1 MLALTVLGL
10 MVLDTTAVVGL
21 LVPSDALLITAGA
34 AAGPAGAPLVAAAA
48 VLGTLTGWS
57 LSWWL
62 GTRFGARIRGSRIGA
77 RVGERRWSTA
87 ERLLDGEGARVL
99 LVVQFLPVVNAL
111 VPLLA
116 GSLRMPYRRFLA
128 HAAVGTV
135 AWASVYAT
143 LGTAAS
149 AVDAGPLLV
158 GGSGLLIGALLLGRA
173 TRAARD
179 PGAPGRAVDGCARGR

>member
-21 LVPSDALLITAGA
+21 LVPSDALLITAS
-34 AAGPAGAPLVAAAA
+34 AAA

-62 GTRFGARIRGSRIGA
+62 GTRCGARIRGSRIGA
-77 RVGERRWSTA
+77 RVGERRWGTA
-87 ERLLDGEGARVL
+87 EDLLAGEGARVL

-143 LGTAAS
+143 LGAAAS
-149 AVDAGPLLV
+149 AVDAAPLLV
-158 GGSGLLIGALLLGRA
+158 GGPGLLIGALLLRRA
-173 TRAARD
+173 GRAARVPAAPAD
-179 PGAPGRAVDGCARGR
+179 GVPG

>member
-1 MLALTVLGL
+1 

-21 LVPSDALLITAGA
+21 LVPSDALLLTASA

-62 GTRFGARIRGSRIGA
+62 GTRFAARIRGSRIGT
-77 RVGERRWSTA
+77 RVGAHRWSTA
-87 ERLLDGEGARVL
+87 EQLLAGEGARVL

-116 GSLRMPYRRFLA
+116 GSLRMPYRRFLG
-128 HAAVGTV
+128 HACVGTV

-143 LGTAAS
+143 LGAAAG
-149 AVDAGPLLV
+149 AVGAFPLLL
-158 GGSGLLIGALLLGRA
+158 GGPGLVIGALLLRRA
-173 TRAARD
+173 TRAARV
-179 PGAPGRAVDGCARGR
+179 PAAPALAVPA

>member
-21 LVPSDALLITAGA
+21 LVPSDALLLTASA

-48 VLGTLTGWS
+48 VVGTLTGWS

-62 GTRFGARIRGSRIGA
+62 GTRFGPRIRGSRIGV

-87 ERLLDGEGARVL
+87 EALLAGRGARVL

-128 HAAVGTV
+128 HACAGTV
-135 AWASVYAT
+135 AWAAVYAT
-143 LGTAAS
+143 LGAAAS
-149 AVDAGPLLV
+149 TVAAGPLLV
-158 GGSGLLIGALLLGRA
+158 GGPGLLIGALLLRRA
-173 TRAARD
+173 TRAARV
-179 PGAPGRAVDGCARGR
+179 PAAPAPAVAVPA

>member
-21 LVPSDALLITAGA
+21 LVPSDALLITASA

-62 GTRFGARIRGSRIGA
+62 GTRFGGRIRGSRIGA
-77 RVGERRWSTA
+77 RVGERRWSAA
-87 ERLLDGEGARVL
+87 ERLLAGEGARVL

-128 HAAVGTV
+128 HAAVGTA
-135 AWASVYAT
+135 AWAAVYAT
-143 LGTAAS
+143 LGAAAS
-149 AVDAGPLLV
+149 TFTAGPLLV
-158 GGSGLLIGALLLGRA
+158 GGPGLLIGALLLR
-173 TRAARD
+173 RAARTART
-179 PGAPGRAVDGCARGR
+179 PAAPVGAVPA